1 MAELKAEAMK
11 LSREEQAE
19 LAAFLAGSLRRES
32 DARKDQARLADDGD
46 PNFTDPRDE
55 KARTNRL

>member
-1 MAELKAEAMK
+1 MK